1 MADTSP
7 TDPRFHVWTVSE
19 TKAGTLTQCLGVA
32 RFIDPE
38 PHVITVR
45 KEFRWFK
52 PTLSH
57 FRDLLSRRQPDII
70 ISCGGKALSHTM
82 LIAGLCRRRPLTVHL
97 AGPQPAYEDRYDL
110 AFVSRHDWTPER
122 EAKSHLHPVIGVSH
136 RVDPEEMAERRPAAR
151 IRYASD
157 DARVATVLVG
167 GPNKAYLYDEA
178 TIDRL
183 VTTIRDLAGD
193 GWRVLVS
200 TSRRSPGE
208 LQQRLAAL
216 GDARIVIWDRQGENP
231 FRDYLA
237 AADALIVTKDSVT
250 MLCEALATGKPVYAF
265 DLTHR
270 PPNPHL
276 DKFERYHADMSETL
290 GLTRRFAGS
299 LDPYDYTPPEE
310 ARRIAGIVTA
320 RLAECSERPRQ

>member
-1 MADTSP
+1 MTPASH
-7 TDPRFHVWTVSE
+7 DPKFHVWTVSE

-32 RFIDPE
+32 RFIDPA

-57 FRDLLSRRQPDII
+57 FRDLLARRQPDAIV
-70 ISCGGKALSHTM
+70 SCGGKALSHTM
-82 LIAGLCRRRPLTVHL
+82 LIAGLCRSRPLTVHL

-122 EAKSHLHPVIGVSH
+122 EKKPHLHPVIGVSH
-136 RVDPEEMAERRPAAR
+136 RVDPEELAERREAAR
-151 IRYASD
+151 ERYAS
-157 DARVATVLVG
+157 AGRTVATVLVG
-167 GPNKAYLYDEA
+167 GPNKAYLYDKA

-183 VTTIRDLAGD
+183 VETIRGLAAKD
-193 GWRVLVS
+193 WTVLVS
-200 TSRRSPGE
+200 TSRRSPPE
-208 LQQRLAAL
+208 LQERLSRL
-216 GDARIVIWDRQGENP
+216 GETRIVIWDRQGENP

-250 MLCEALATGKPVYAF
+250 MTCEALATGRPVYSF
-265 DLTHR
+265 DLAHR
-270 PPNPHL
+270 PPNDHL
-276 DKFERYHADMSETL
+276 DKFERFHADMSETL

-299 LDPYDYTPPEE
+299 LAPYDYTSPEE
-310 ARRIAGIVTA
+310 ARRIAAIVTA
-320 RLAECSERPRQ
+320 GLVQRNQGTGR